1 MTNPEEVD
9 PEPPF
14 PGKDLL
20 QVILAIIKS
29 DRVTWVGVHELD
41 FKEILAVLLYDSDKP
56 DLKLEGITIIPDS
69 SNRGELSVHVNH
81 NVSRVIVRD
90 VWAILHPETATRF
103 HRVLWDE
110 VVEDDHSSSNN

>member
-1 MTNPEEVD
+1 MTNPEVD
-9 PEPPF
+9 PDPPF

-29 DRVTWVGVHELD
+29 DQVTWIGVHKLD
-41 FKEILAVLLYDSDKP
+41 FKEILAVLLYDSDMP
-56 DLKLEGITIIPDS
+56 ALKLEGITIIPDS
-69 SNRGELSVHVNH
+69 SNQGAISVHVKH
-81 NVSRVIVRD
+81 RTSRVIVRD

-110 VVEDDHSSSNN
+110 VIEDDPSSSNN